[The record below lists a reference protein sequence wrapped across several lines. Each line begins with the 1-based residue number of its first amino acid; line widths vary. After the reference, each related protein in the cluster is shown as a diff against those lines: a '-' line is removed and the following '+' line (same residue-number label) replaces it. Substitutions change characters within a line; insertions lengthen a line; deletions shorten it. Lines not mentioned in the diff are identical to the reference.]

1 MSVGLLIITHGQ
13 LGPALLKSAT
23 DILGCCPLAAKALE
37 APSDCNPDSIL
48 EQARAAAESLDSGD
62 GVLVLTDLYGSTP
75 SNISCRLQQFHK
87 TNIIAGI
94 NLPML
99 VRVLNYPA
107 LQLDELT
114 HKAISG
120 GRDGV
125 MLCKTRID
133 R

>member
-1 MSVGLLIITHGQ
+1 MSVGLLLITHGQ

-23 DILGCCPLAAKALE
+23 EILGCCPLPAKTLE
-37 APSDCNPDSIL
+37 APSDCNPETIF
-48 EQARAAAESLDSGD
+48 EQALAAAKDLDEGD
-62 GVLVLTDLYGSTP
+62 GILVLTDLFGSTP

-87 TNIIAGI
+87 ANIIAGL

-99 VRVLNYPA
+99 VRVLNYPS
-107 LQLDELT
+107 LHIDELT

>member
-1 MSVGLLIITHGQ
+1 MSVGLLLITHGQ

-23 DILGCCPLAAKALE
+23 EILGCCPLPAKTLE
-37 APSDCNPDSIL
+37 APSDCNPETIF
-48 EQARAAAESLDSGD
+48 EQALVAAKDLDEGD
-62 GVLVLTDLYGSTP
+62 GILVLTDLFGSTP

-87 TNIIAGI
+87 ANIIAGL

-99 VRVLNYPA
+99 VRVLNYPS
-107 LQLDELT
+107 LHIDELT